1 MLDDMID
8 AWRANNAISLE
19 LLGLCPDETFEF
31 KPGKG
36 KTIRSNFV
44 HIVSVRRMK
53 LEERGIPGSKT
64 LPKLDWKTATRQE
77 IREGLSLT
85 SDLMPALFEKQ
96 IEKPNRFSA
105 AKLLAYLVAHEAHH
119 RSQIEIALRLNEA
132 EPDDMK
138 LFALWDWSKK

>member
-1 MLDDMID
+1 MLDDIND

-19 LLGLCPDETFEF
+19 LLGLCPDEAFEF

-44 HIVSVRRMK
+44 HIISIRRMK
-53 LEERGIPGSKT
+53 LEERKIPGSEAV
-64 LPKLDWKTATRQE
+64 PKLDWKTATRKE
-77 IREGLSLT
+77 ITDALNLT
-85 SDLMPALFEKQ
+85 SDLMPALFEKH

-105 AKLLAYLVAHEAHH
+105 AKLLTYLVAHEAHH

-132 EPDDMK
+132 EPDEMK